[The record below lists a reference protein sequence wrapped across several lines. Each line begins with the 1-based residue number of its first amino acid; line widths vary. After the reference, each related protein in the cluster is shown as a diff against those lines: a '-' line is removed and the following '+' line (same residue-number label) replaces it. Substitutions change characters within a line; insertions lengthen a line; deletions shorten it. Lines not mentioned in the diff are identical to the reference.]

1 MTSLRSGVKIILMK
15 KLSLYIFL
23 VLMWCNNSYAYKE
36 TLLSC
41 ENKSS
46 SGRVTKVSVIIDH
59 EKKFLNIDGTLT
71 TGSKY
76 KLIEWNEYK
85 IGFIYTG
92 GENSYYQGLDRIT
105 GVLSYVVDYN
115 CEKIDKPKF

>member
-1 MTSLRSGVKIILMK
+1 MK

-23 VLMWCNNSYAYKE
+23 VLMFCNNSYASKE

-41 ENKSS
+41 ENKKS

-59 EKKFLNIDGTLT
+59 QKKFLNIDGTLT
-71 TGSKY
+71 TDSKY
-76 KLIEWNEYK
+76 ELIEWTEYK
-85 IGFIYTG
+85 IRFIYTH

>member
-1 MTSLRSGVKIILMK
+1 MK
-15 KLSLYIFL
+15 KLSLYVFL
-23 VLMWCNNSYAYKE
+23 VLMFCNNSYAYKE

>member
-1 MTSLRSGVKIILMK
+1 MLIK
-15 KLSLYIFL
+15 KHSFL
-23 VLMWCNNSYAYKE
+23 AK
-36 TLLSC
+36 
-41 ENKSS
+41 
-46 SGRVTKVSVIIDH
+46 TKVAAVELLRFRSLLITK
-59 EKKFLNIDGTLT
+59 KKFLNIDGTLT

-85 IGFIYTG
+85 IGFIYSG

-105 GVLSYVVDYN
+105 GVLSYSADYN